1 MASKVMAL
9 GADDDGGG
17 VDASLFAFNPPA
29 FCCEGVSRVCGEGA
43 INGEELT
50 AEGDELAE
58 LVFRPPCHGLVCRM
72 RVGLTN
78 RAKIQERGG

>member
-17 VDASLFAFNPPA
+17 VDASLFPFNPPA
-29 FCCEGVSRVCGEGA
+29 FCCEGLSRVCGEGA

-50 AEGDELAE
+50 AEGDELAG
-58 LVFRPPCHGLVCRM
+58 LVFRPACHELVCR
-72 RVGLTN
+72 VVSGSD
-78 RAKIQERGG
+78 